1 MNKTA
6 QDQIANHFYNAGV
19 QLALS
24 GGGME
29 KNAMTG
35 KQLLGIL
42 GGSSIGGT
50 LGGAAGL
57 IGGAGVGA
65 VHSPEMA
72 AALAAMGS
80 TVGAP
85 IGTIGGGIKGYN
97 MMADKGLLARIL
109 NK

>member
-19 QLALS
+19 QLALR

-35 KQLLGIL
+35 KQLLGAL
-42 GGSSIGGT
+42 GGST
-50 LGGAAGL
+50 LGGYGGMIGGGMAGSGLGAMHSSELAALLGML
-57 IGGAGVGA
+57 GSTAGAGV
-65 VHSPEMA
+65 
-72 AALAAMGS
+72 
-80 TVGAP
+80 
-85 IGTIGGGIKGYN
+85 GTIGGGIKGYN